1 MGNLLDLAQRNRYNA
16 DDCSRLVCRRGRSPP
31 CARRAGSPGLPGMQC
46 PREFM
51 PYEEETIR
59 KRNLGIAP
67 ALLLAG
73 ACALIGVA
81 ALAKR
86 RNAG

>member
-1 MGNLLDLAQRNRYNA
+1 MTWHSETGIMQMIVHAWCA
-16 DDCSRLVCRRGRSPP
+16 GEAEAP
-31 CARRAGSPGLPGMQC
+31 CARRAGTPGLPGMQC